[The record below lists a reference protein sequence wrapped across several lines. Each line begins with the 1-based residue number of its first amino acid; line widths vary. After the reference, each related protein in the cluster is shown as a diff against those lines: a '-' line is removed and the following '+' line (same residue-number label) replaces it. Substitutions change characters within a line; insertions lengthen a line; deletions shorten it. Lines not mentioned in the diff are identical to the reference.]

1 MSSAVSEKTITRVP
15 LVDLKR
21 QYRSIKE
28 EVDSAIQDVL
38 ETQAFILGP
47 QVKEFESLFA
57 SYCNTKHAIGVSSG
71 TDALLLALKSLGIG
85 DGDEVITSPFTFFA
99 TVGSIC
105 NTGAKPVFAD
115 IEPESFNIRPDLI
128 EKCIS
133 NKTKAIIPVHIYG
146 QCADMDPILEIAKK
160 HDIRVIEDSAQ
171 SIGAEYKDK
180 KSGSIGDLGCFSFF
194 PSKNL
199 GGLGDGG
206 MITCNSDD
214 LEELIYTLRI
224 HGGKPKNYYSIIG
237 INGRLDTIQAS
248 VLIKKLGHIE
258 PWCEKRREKAS
269 YYTERMKGLDLVT
282 PEIMSFN
289 KHVFHQYVIRTKER
303 DRLMEHLTAN
313 NIGCAVHY
321 PVPQHLQK
329 CLAHLGYKEGD
340 LPEAEGATREILSL
354 PIFPEI
360 TKEEQD
366 YVIDT
371 IYDFPGISNN

>member
-1 MSSAVSEKTITRVP
+1 MSSSVSEKAITGVP
-15 LVDLKR
+15 LVDLRR
-21 QYRSIKE
+21 QYHSIKE
-28 EVDSAIQDVL
+28 EIDSAIRDVL
-38 ETQAFILGP
+38 ESQAFILGP
-47 QVKEFESLFA
+47 QVKEFENLFA

-71 TDALLLALKSLGIG
+71 TDALLLALKSLGIR

-105 NTGAKPVFAD
+105 NTGAKPVFVD

-133 NKTKAIIPVHIYG
+133 KKTKAIIPVHLYG

-160 HDIRVIEDSAQ
+160 HDIKVIEDSAQ
-171 SIGAEYKDK
+171 SIGAEYKGR
-180 KSGSIGDLGCFSFF
+180 KSGSMGDLGCFSFF

-206 MITCNSDD
+206 MVTCNSDE
-214 LEELIYTLRI
+214 LEELIYMLRI
-224 HGGKPKNYYSIIG
+224 HGGNPKNYYPVLG

-248 VLIKKLGHIE
+248 VLIKKLRHIDL
-258 PWCEKRREKAS
+258 WCEKRREKAS
-269 YYTERMKGLDLVT
+269 YYTERMKGLNLVK
-282 PEIMSFN
+282 PKAKKFN
-289 KHVFHQYVIRTKER
+289 KHVFHLYVIRVQER
-303 DRLMEHLTAN
+303 DRFIEHLRAN
-313 NIGCAVHY
+313 NIDCAVHY

-329 CLAHLGYKEGD
+329 CLAYLGYKEGD
-340 LPEAEGATREILSL
+340 MPEAERAAKETVSL

-371 IYDFPGISNN
+371 IKDFSKDD

>member
-1 MSSAVSEKTITRVP
+1 MSSSVSEKAITGVP
-15 LVDLKR
+15 LVDLRR
-21 QYRSIKE
+21 QYHSIKE
-28 EVDSAIQDVL
+28 EIDSAIRDVL
-38 ETQAFILGP
+38 ESQAFILGP
-47 QVKEFESLFA
+47 QVKEFENLFA

-71 TDALLLALKSLGIG
+71 TDALLLALKSLGIR

-105 NTGAKPVFAD
+105 NTGAKPVFVD

-133 NKTKAIIPVHIYG
+133 KKTKAIIPVHLYG

-160 HDIRVIEDSAQ
+160 HDIKVIEDSAQ
-171 SIGAEYKDK
+171 SIGAEYKGR
-180 KSGSIGDLGCFSFF
+180 KSGSMGDLGCFSFF

-206 MITCNSDD
+206 MVTCNSDE
-214 LEELIYTLRI
+214 LEELIYMLRI
-224 HGGKPKNYYSIIG
+224 HGGKPKNYYPVLG

-248 VLIKKLGHIE
+248 VLIKKLRHIDL
-258 PWCEKRREKAS
+258 WCEKRREKAS
-269 YYTERMKGLDLVT
+269 YYTERMKGLNLVK
-282 PEIMSFN
+282 PKAKKFN
-289 KHVFHQYVIRTKER
+289 KHVFHLYVIRVQER
-303 DRLMEHLTAN
+303 DRFIEHLRAN
-313 NIGCAVHY
+313 NIDCAVHY

-329 CLAHLGYKEGD
+329 CLAYLGYKEGD
-340 LPEAEGATREILSL
+340 MPEAERAAKETVSL

-371 IYDFPGISNN
+371 ITDFSKDD

>member
-1 MSSAVSEKTITRVP
+1 MSSSVSEKAITGVP
-15 LVDLKR
+15 LVDLRR
-21 QYRSIKE
+21 QYHSIKE
-28 EVDSAIQDVL
+28 EIDSAIRDVL
-38 ETQAFILGP
+38 ESQAFILGP
-47 QVKEFESLFA
+47 QVKEFENLFA

-71 TDALLLALKSLGIG
+71 TDALLLALKSLGIR

-99 TVGSIC
+99 TAGSIC
-105 NTGAKPVFAD
+105 NTGAKPVFVD

-133 NKTKAIIPVHIYG
+133 KKTKAIIPVHLYG

-160 HDIRVIEDSAQ
+160 HDIKVIEDSAQ
-171 SIGAEYKDK
+171 SIGAEYKGR
-180 KSGSIGDLGCFSFF
+180 KSGSMGDLGCFSFF

-206 MITCNSDD
+206 MVTCNSDE
-214 LEELIYTLRI
+214 LEELIYMLRI
-224 HGGKPKNYYSIIG
+224 HGGNPKNYYPVLG

-248 VLIKKLGHIE
+248 VLIKKLRHIDL
-258 PWCEKRREKAS
+258 WCEKRREKAS
-269 YYTERMKGLDLVT
+269 YYTERMKGLNLVK
-282 PEIMSFN
+282 PKAKKFN
-289 KHVFHQYVIRTKER
+289 KHVFHLYVIRVQER
-303 DRLMEHLTAN
+303 DRFIEHLRAN
-313 NIGCAVHY
+313 NIDCAVHY

-329 CLAHLGYKEGD
+329 CLAYLGYKEGD
-340 LPEAEGATREILSL
+340 MPEAERAAKETVSL

-371 IYDFPGISNN
+371 IKDFSKDD

>member
-1 MSSAVSEKTITRVP
+1 MSSSVSEKAITGVP
-15 LVDLKR
+15 LVDLRR
-21 QYRSIKE
+21 QYHSIKE
-28 EVDSAIQDVL
+28 EIDSAIRDVL
-38 ETQAFILGP
+38 ESQAFILGP
-47 QVKEFESLFA
+47 QVKEFENLFA

-71 TDALLLALKSLGIG
+71 TDALLLALKSLGIR

-105 NTGAKPVFAD
+105 NTGAKPVFVD

-133 NKTKAIIPVHIYG
+133 KKTKAIIPVHLYG

-160 HDIRVIEDSAQ
+160 HDIKVIEDSAQ
-171 SIGAEYKDK
+171 SIGAEYKGR
-180 KSGSIGDLGCFSFF
+180 KSGSMGDLGCFSFF

-206 MITCNSDD
+206 MVTCNSDE
-214 LEELIYTLRI
+214 LEELIYMLRI
-224 HGGKPKNYYSIIG
+224 HGGKPKNYYPVLG

-248 VLIKKLGHIE
+248 VLIKKLRHIDL
-258 PWCEKRREKAS
+258 WCEKRREKAS
-269 YYTERMKGLDLVT
+269 YYTERMKGLNLVK
-282 PEIMSFN
+282 PKAKKFN
-289 KHVFHQYVIRTKER
+289 KHVFHLYVIRVQER
-303 DRLMEHLTAN
+303 DRFIEHLRAN
-313 NIGCAVHY
+313 NIDCAVHY

-329 CLAHLGYKEGD
+329 CLAYLGYKEGD
-340 LPEAEGATREILSL
+340 MPEAERAAKETVSL

-371 IYDFPGISNN
+371 IKNFLNDD